1 VRLRKWTLTL
11 HCIDTHAYAR
21 LSQMGTMLP
30 AGFASGRSLADVLSS
45 CLSAV
50 TGSVNPLG
58 LRRVDRAVVIL
69 VDGLGAQA
77 LRTRAGHARFLSL
90 RLTKATTITSGFP
103 TTTAAALAS
112 LCTGTGPGQHGMV
125 GYRVLDPERDR
136 VFNQLSGW
144 ADGPDPARWQR
155 SQTVFERSTADG
167 VDAWAIGPNRYRDS
181 PFSRAVLRGSQYLP
195 ARSIEQRFQA
205 ARAVLDRPDRSIT
218 YLYVP
223 ELDVASHAHGWES
236 DSWLQALEDVD
247 AQVSWLA
254 RTMRRGEGALVTA
267 DHGSLDV
274 PVASHVLFDR
284 TPGLIDGVRHV
295 AGDPRCVQ
303 LHLEP
308 ELAPAD
314 AARLVERWRAAEGG
328 RAWIATKQEAIDAGW
343 FGARVDE
350 SVRPRIGDILV
361 AARARIAYY
370 DSRVLNDT
378 GRAMI
383 GQHGSLTRDEQAV
396 PLIGLGDFE

>member
-1 VRLRKWTLTL
+1 
-11 HCIDTHAYAR
+11 
-21 LSQMGTMLP
+21 MGTMLP
-30 AGFASGRSLADVLSS
+30 AGFASGRSLADVLES

-50 TGSVNPLG
+50 AGNANPLG
-58 LRRVDRAVVIL
+58 LRPVDRAIVIL

-77 LRTRAGHARFLSL
+77 LHARAGHARFLSL
-90 RLTKATTITSGFP
+90 RLTKATTIVSGFP

-112 LCTGTGPGQHGMV
+112 LCTGTWPGQHGMV
-125 GYRVLDPERDR
+125 GYRVLDPEHDR

-144 ADGPDPARWQR
+144 ADGPDPAQWQR
-155 SQTVFERSTADG
+155 SQTLFEVARADG

-181 PFSRAVLRGSQYLP
+181 PFSQAVLRGAGYLP
-195 ARSIEQRFQA
+195 ARSIEQRFHA
-205 ARAVLDRPDRSIT
+205 ARQILDRPGKSVT

-247 AQVSWLA
+247 AHVSWLA

-274 PVASHVLFDR
+274 PAAAHVLFDQ

-295 AGDPRCVQ
+295 AGDPRCIQ

-308 ELAPAD
+308 DLAATD
-314 AARLVERWRAAEGG
+314 AERLIERWRAAEGA
-328 RAWIATKQEAIDAGW
+328 RAWIATRQEAIDAGW
-343 FGARVDE
+343 FGPHVDDA
-350 SVRPRIGDILV
+350 VRPRIGDILV

-370 DSRVLNDT
+370 DSRAQNDT
-378 GRAMI
+378 GRTMV
-383 GQHGSLTRDEQAV
+383 GQHGSLSRDEQAV